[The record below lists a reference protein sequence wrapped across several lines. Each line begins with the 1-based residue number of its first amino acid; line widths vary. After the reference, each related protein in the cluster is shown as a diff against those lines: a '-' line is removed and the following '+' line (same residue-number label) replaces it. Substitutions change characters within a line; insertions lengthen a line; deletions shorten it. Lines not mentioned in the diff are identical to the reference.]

1 MASATRRRLAI
12 GSTKYRVSLR
22 RVSPSHPDLRGDN
35 YPVDL
40 TDLDNAAAR
49 ETFVTATPH
58 LAIWTRLFR
67 GMIAN
72 GTDLRWIGKGPG
84 VGRDARIAYSS
95 LMGRYMARAYL
106 TTEERVLRLVPLN
119 VAEDRLGQAGFR
131 IERGSPGYLADWIGW
146 DSDGLVI
153 AEAKGSFDRSV
164 RNWARPP

>member
-1 MASATRRRLAI
+1 
-12 GSTKYRVSLR
+12 
-22 RVSPSHPDLRGDN
+22 
-35 YPVDL
+35 
-40 TDLDNAAAR
+40 
-49 ETFVTATPH
+49 
-58 LAIWTRLFR
+58 
-67 GMIAN
+67 MIAN